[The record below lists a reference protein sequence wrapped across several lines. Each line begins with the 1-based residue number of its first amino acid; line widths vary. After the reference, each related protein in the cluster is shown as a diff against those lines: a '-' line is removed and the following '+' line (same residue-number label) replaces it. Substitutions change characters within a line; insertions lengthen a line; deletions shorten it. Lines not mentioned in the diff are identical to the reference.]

1 MLVEHPNRGELTP
14 EELESLKQL
23 QTVIDQVISDGKV
36 SKYEMDLISR
46 AISAD
51 GKILVEEVELVRLCI
66 REKIRKGLL
75 TYDWYN

>member
-1 MLVEHPNRGELTP
+1 MLVENPNRGELTP

>member
-1 MLVEHPNRGELTP
+1 MLVERPNQGELTP

-23 QTVIDQVISDGKV
+23 QTVIDQVIADGKV

-46 AISAD
+46 TISAD
-51 GKILVEEVELVRLCI
+51 GKILVEEVELIRKCV
-66 REKIRKGLL
+66 REKISKGLL

>member
-1 MLVEHPNRGELTP
+1 MLVENPNRGELTP

-46 AISAD
+46 AINAD